1 MKSNRWIDLSRRV
14 YARLLHLYPNEHR
27 LEYGESMLQVF
38 TDQLHSAYRNE
49 GGRGVFSLWL
59 RTLWDLG
66 VSALK
71 EQFSS
76 PHLTAGLLEA
86 VPNSPLPWKGV
97 ALVLVPGLIFFIA
110 QISQLSGQD
119 LFFLMVYR
127 AGYFLIIPV
136 LLVWVWQ
143 RKFPVWG
150 LVPLGLLFRTV
161 WDLGYR
167 VINLQLDPT
176 NPVWLRLLEWE
187 WHHPNAI
194 KIAVISAAFAIV
206 LLLIVMIAIRQRL
219 TRQTWFWLGAYG
231 LLCACYLM
239 SNYSLFYYNE
249 SYLVDF
255 RLFLTDVAPSLL
267 YDNAGF
273 LLLILLGA
281 FLAKRHGRLAML
293 LAMGYLLPTVLYGRF
308 ANYWNSLPEQV
319 INTFLLLISIT
330 VLVYRFVIALAAP
343 LWVVRSA
350 GEGAQKKAS
359 LITLL
364 VVLGIQA
371 AMNIGVGAFMGFFYQ
386 YTGWSWVQWYDTIAA
401 ELIAAAG
408 VGLAS
413 SLYGNVVSTPL
424 QYSAEQLVVEA
435 K

>member
-219 TRQTWFWLGAYG
+219 TRQMWFWLGAYG